1 MVGTRDT
8 RVKTAIRSTHR
19 LNCEAATSRRI
30 YFGLLDRYG
39 ARTGNSPARLIMMV
53 WRWGGTPAAEQAWGD
68 VGVTASSGTR
78 QLGGRE
84 GGDRHSVRV
93 TSRAIM
99 LLLP

>member
-1 MVGTRDT
+1 
-8 RVKTAIRSTHR
+8 
-19 LNCEAATSRRI
+19 
-30 YFGLLDRYG
+30 
-39 ARTGNSPARLIMMV
+39 MMV